1 MILTD
6 AVTIPDKK
14 DSIRILEA
22 NIDDSTPEELGLAME
37 KIFAAGA
44 VDVNFIPCQMKKNRP
59 GILLKAI
66 VSEME
71 KCASDYKKLMEL
83 SAEAET
89 VKAECERLFD
99 KWTELTI

>member
-71 KCASDYKKLMEL
+71 K
-83 SAEAET
+83 AENVADAIFLYIT
-89 VKAECERLFD
+89 
-99 KWTELTI
+99 TIGVRQYAAQRN